1 MVAQSQ
7 IQAATAMGQH
17 HEPRDTLVQGLGEL
31 QRWGSLTSTASS
43 SDWNDIGLPPLPRQ
57 RSGGSP
63 SSEHLTRQGSD
74 DAASQAQQYLSN
86 VRYAHSMP
94 LPEGYL
100 MQQQSLQGVSSG
112 QLEALVFEA
121 ARRSC
126 SPRYAAVEADAMLDC
141 DNQAWEGLSPAVY
154 AAAAALAR
162 PRRPLQT
169 LHSSISMSSTSS
181 TGCNSQPLVYPQQQH
196 ATRDRSFSHTG
207 SFSNG
212 SSPVAMDHC
221 YSSGSARPLPMVDLQ
236 RQGSPTQA
244 DLQRT
249 QGQARLTPQEVLMLA
264 KLKNIMS
271 EREQLTSVEL
281 ELRHQ
286 LEEQAHKAH
295 TGSPRAAAAAAAAAT
310 AKQVPLHHQQ
320 QHHQAQHRSSSFS
333 TSRPLPQTRHA
344 HHPSTAGAPT
354 AHAVSGSPIQRHNS
368 TAAALLA
375 AAADPMLVA
384 EYMRAHKQ
392 QQQQHQACFAAAA
405 ATAAGNGVRG
415 AAKGTGGLSPA
426 AMAKLRQ
433 LMALQQQQ
441 IHAQQVCSL
450 SVTHLCLAVASL
462 SPVM

>member
-7 IQAATAMGQH
+7 IHAAIAMGQH
-17 HEPRDTLVQGLGEL
+17 HEPRDSHLQGWGEL
-31 QRWGSLTSTASS
+31 QRWGSLTSNASS

-74 DAASQAQQYLSN
+74 DAACQAQQYQTS

-94 LPEGYL
+94 LPDGYL

-121 ARRSC
+121 ARRSG
-126 SPRYAAVEADAMLDC
+126 SPRYASADADAMLDC

-154 AAAAALAR
+154 AAAAAAALAR
-162 PRRPLQT
+162 PRRPQQT
-169 LHSSISMSSTSS
+169 LHSSISVSSTSS
-181 TGCNSQPLVYPQQQH
+181 NGCNSQPLMFPQQQH
-196 ATRDRSFSHTG
+196 TRERAFSHTG

-212 SSPVAMDHC
+212 NSPVAMDQC
-221 YSSGSARPLPMVDLQ
+221 YSSSSARPLPVVDLQ

-249 QGQARLTPQEVLMLA
+249 QGQARLTPQEVIMLA
-264 KLKNIMS
+264 KLKNIVS
-271 EREQLTSVEL
+271 EREQLNSVEL

-286 LEEQAHKAH
+286 LVEEAHKAH
-295 TGSPRAAAAAAAAAT
+295 SGSPRAAAAAAAAA
-310 AKQVPLHHQQ
+310 AKPAALHQQ
-320 QHHQAQHRSSSFS
+320 QQQQRPQHRSSSFN
-333 TSRPLPQTRHA
+333 TSRGIPQARHA
-344 HHPSTAGAPT
+344 HHVSAGGAP
-354 AHAVSGSPIQRHNS
+354 AASGSSGSPIRRHNS

-375 AAADPMLVA
+375 AAADPLLVA

-405 ATAAGNGVRG
+405 ASAAAGGGVCG
-415 AAKGTGGLSPA
+415 AAKAQGGLPPA

-441 IHAQQVCSL
+441 IHAQQELLAML
-450 SVTHLCLAVASL
+450 SAS
-462 SPVM
+462 